1 MSSKA
6 AAVREKG
13 VDSPVPGTSSGNA
26 SRENLSDGG
35 YGSSDDHIFKDP
47 AVANHW
53 RGVFERAGYENR
65 HRFDPDFTWTAE
77 EEKKLVR
84 KLDIRIMLWAWIMFC
99 ALDLHRRNINRAIS
113 DNMLP
118 ELGDYPIPFLRCLFL
133 LPLYPVS
140 FPQNEPTPWQL
151 FWSRSTA
158 LESGADCVQA

>member
-13 VDSPVPGTSSGNA
+13 VDSPLPGTSSGNA
-26 SRENLSDGG
+26 SREDLWDGG

-158 LESGADCVQA
+158 LESRADSVQA